1 MSVKLSGRLPRD
13 DRNGI
18 ASIATALVNDPS
30 AVHVIVALVD
40 CRKITTDIETS
51 EVMPECRI
59 RAIEAFPG
67 ATADGEELRRLWRRA
82 RERRTGEMELELPI
96 ELERELDA
104 LRPAPAED
112 GDQDGS
118 AS

>member
-1 MSVKLSGRLPRD
+1 MSVRLSGALPKD

-18 ASIATALVNDPS
+18 AAIAAALIANPGD
-30 AVHVIVALVD
+30 VHVIVALVD
-40 CRKITTDIETS
+40 CVRIVTKTESGD
-51 EVMPECRI
+51 VVPEARI

-82 RERRTGEMELELPI
+82 HERRTGEMELPL

-104 LRPAPAED
+104 LKPAPAED
-112 GDQDGS
+112 PPT
-118 AS
+118 